1 MVCKCKFDCGTEGR
15 DKTGC
20 SCTGGGSH
28 ACLGLRKLCQ
38 RVCQEAVDGIETK
51 QAEENEWI
59 EIGITVTV
67 KIPSKKKGTKKKD
80 EKEDEEEEKDLP
92 KGSAED

>member
-1 MVCKCKFDCGTEGR
+1 MR
-15 DKTGC
+15 C
-20 SCTGGGSH
+20 SCTGGTSH
-28 ACLGLRKLCQ
+28 TCLGLPKLCQ

-51 QAEENEWI
+51 QAEENEWTTI

>member
-1 MVCKCKFDCGTEGR
+1 MD
-15 DKTGC
+15 GC

-28 ACLGLRKLCQ
+28 TCLGLPKLCQ
-38 RVCQEAVDGIETK
+38 RVCLEAVDGIETK